1 MSDETTTPTPEEVK
15 ATEHKTD
22 GNHTEAPHTEE
33 APKAE

>member
-15 ATEHKTD
+15 AAE
-22 GNHTEAPHTEE
+22 HTEAPHTEE